1 MFWTVAALL
10 AVNLAVLA
18 ASWFLLR
25 GWIARRLAAPRQAA
39 DLEEEMGRL
48 VTELNQAAE
57 RTVVLLEDRTAVLNE
72 LLAAADKKI
81 GLLRREIERHEAG
94 ARVYGHLAGPR
105 TRAAAAAGA
114 EEPAADGPAADR
126 APAATPVT
134 HAAGGAAPATGAVP
148 GQDGAGR
155 AAPEDPRTA
164 AAARPSV
171 ADDPRTAAAARPS
184 VADDPRTALRAE
196 IGRLAR
202 GGLPAAAIAARTG
215 APLGEVELILS
226 LERLSR
232 GS

>member
-25 GWIARRLAAPRQAA
+25 GWLEQRLAAPRQAA
-39 DLEEEMGRL
+39 DLDEEVGRL

-57 RTVVLLEDRTAVLNE
+57 RTVVLLEDRTAALNE

-94 ARVYGHLAGPR
+94 DRVYGHLAGPR
-105 TRAAAAAGA
+105 ARAAAAAAAADA
-114 EEPAADGPAADR
+114 EDTTEAVPSVPAAP
-126 APAATPVT
+126 P
-134 HAAGGAAPATGAVP
+134 AGGPGA
-148 GQDGAGR
+148 R
-155 AAPEDPRTA
+155 E
-164 AAARPSV
+164 SV
-171 ADDPRTAAAARPS
+171 TDA
-184 VADDPRTALRAE
+184 RTALRAE

-226 LERLSR
+226 IERLSR

>member
-25 GWIARRLAAPRQAA
+25 GWLERRLAAPRQAA
-39 DLEEEMGRL
+39 DLDEEVGRL

-57 RTVVLLEDRTAVLNE
+57 RTVVLLEDRTAALND

-105 TRAAAAAGA
+105 ARAAASAAAEAADDTADVVPSGPAAMPVAPTAPAAPAAAPVAGAAAAAPGEGPGA
-114 EEPAADGPAADR
+114 RESA
-126 APAATPVT
+126 
-134 HAAGGAAPATGAVP
+134 
-148 GQDGAGR
+148 QDA
-155 AAPEDPRTA
+155 
-164 AAARPSV
+164 
-171 ADDPRTAAAARPS
+171 
-184 VADDPRTALRAE
+184 RTALRAE

-226 LERLSR
+226 IERLSR

>member
-25 GWIARRLAAPRQAA
+25 GWLEGRLAAPRQAA
-39 DLEEEMGRL
+39 DLDEEVGRL

-57 RTVVLLEDRTAVLNE
+57 RTVVLLEDRTAALND

-94 ARVYGHLAGPR
+94 DRVYGHLAGPR
-105 TRAAAAAGA
+105 ARAAAAAAAQDSGHTA
-114 EEPAADGPAADR
+114 EAVPSAPVSLPA
-126 APAATPVT
+126 APAAPTAP
-134 HAAGGAAPATGAVP
+134 AAAAPAGGP
-148 GQDGAGR
+148 GAGQPVTD
-155 AAPEDPRTA
+155 ARTE
-164 AAARPSV
+164 
-171 ADDPRTAAAARPS
+171 
-184 VADDPRTALRAE
+184 LRAQ

-226 LERLSR
+226 IERLSR

>member
-25 GWIARRLAAPRQAA
+25 GWIGRRLAAPRQAA

-48 VTELNQAAE
+48 VTELNLAAE
-57 RTVVLLEDRTAVLNE
+57 RAVVLLEDRTAALND

-105 TRAAAAAGA
+105 TRAAAAAVEGA
-114 EEPAADGPAADR
+114 AAEAAADAAAPSVSPAAG
-126 APAATPVT
+126 TPP
-134 HAAGGAAPATGAVP
+134 GGAVDATGAAHAAAAGR

-155 AAPEDPRTA
+155 EATADPRTA
-164 AAARPSV
+164 AAARPS
-171 ADDPRTAAAARPS
+171 A
-184 VADDPRTALRAE
+184 ADDPRTALRAE